1 MTQAERVAARLAPL
15 EPMPVYASDLP
26 RALETA
32 RLIAARWAPADTAP
46 PATPGAAV
54 TADRRLRE
62 IGLGDYE
69 GRSWDEFV
77 ADTAL
82 ADAFA
87 REPLLTALPGGESLA
102 AVRERVLAAFRDIAA
117 QEHEAVCLVS
127 HDGPIRTLLNHLLGV
142 PAERHWVI
150 STTHGGLSL
159 VETSPEWTN
168 VRFVNDTSHLAG
180 LPASDDSPVA
190 GVAAATEAVAAK
202 AAGANE
208 SATGAGEA
216 AAAARPHT

>member
-1 MTQAERVAARLAPL
+1 MT
-15 EPMPVYASDLP
+15 
-26 RALETA
+26 
-32 RLIAARWAPADTAP
+32 ADTATP
-46 PATPGAAV
+46 GAAVTADTATPGAAV

-102 AVRERVLAAFRDIAA
+102 VVRERVLAAFHDIAA

-142 PAERHWVI
+142 PAERHWAI

-216 AAAARPHT
+216 AAAARPNT